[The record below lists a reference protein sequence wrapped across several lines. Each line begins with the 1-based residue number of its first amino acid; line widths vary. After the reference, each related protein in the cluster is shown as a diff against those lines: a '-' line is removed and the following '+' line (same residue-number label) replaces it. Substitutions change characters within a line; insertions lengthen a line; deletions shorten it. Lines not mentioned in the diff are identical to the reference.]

1 MLKRLP
7 PIIDA
12 DGHIFE
18 DNNAIWE
25 MMAEP
30 FKRERQVVGQS
41 PFPQLDHLHLP
52 VGKTPPG
59 AFDLRVKVDEWL
71 GFAKDLGI
79 QAAVLYPTFA
89 LSYGRIR
96 NPLWARAVTSAYN
109 DWIARAYMAKSPI
122 LKGMALIPM
131 QQPAAAADE
140 LRRAVGDLGMP
151 GAMLPPT
158 GLRGTLGDREYWPVY
173 EAANELGCALAVHG
187 GAHQDLGLNEMQV
200 FPPVHALGH
209 PFGVMASFASLVF
222 NNVFERFPNVRFAF
236 LEAGVSWLLLC
247 LERFGGSAKAFEIW
261 DPAGEFLRLSGDRLT
276 ESLLAMLRSGRLF
289 VGCEGDEFALSAAV
303 RLVGSQP
310 FVFSS
315 DYPHEVN
322 SDICRHEIEELLE
335 NDEISETDKEAIL
348 FTNAAKLYGL
358 KVPSAA

>member
-1 MLKRLP
+1 MAHTLP

-18 DNNAIWE
+18 DNVAIWE
-25 MMAEP
+25 FIAEP
-30 FKRERQVVGQS
+30 YNREHKALGMS

-59 AFDLRVKVDEWL
+59 SFDLRVKVDEWVS
-71 GFAKDLGI
+71 FAKDLGI

-89 LSYGRIR
+89 LGYGRMT
-96 NPLWARAVTSAYN
+96 NPLWARAVTRGYN
-109 DWIARAYMAKSPI
+109 EWIARAYQQKSSI
-122 LKGMALIPM
+122 LKAMALIPM
-131 QQPAAAADE
+131 QDPKAAAAE
-140 LRRAVGDLGMP
+140 LRHAVSDLGMP

-187 GAHQDLGLNEMQV
+187 GAHQDLGLNEMRV

-247 LERFGGSAKAFEIW
+247 LERFGGSASGFEIW
-261 DPAGEFLRLSGDRLT
+261 DPDGEYLKLKGSALT
-276 ESLLAMLRSGRLF
+276 NQLLDLLRSGRLF
-289 VGCEGDEFALSAAV
+289 VGCEGDEFSLAAAV
-303 RLVGSQP
+303 KLVGPQP

-315 DYPHEVN
+315 DFPHEVN
-322 SDICRHEIEELLE
+322 TEICRHEIEELLE
-335 NDEISETDKEAIL
+335 NDQISQADKEAIL
-348 FTNAAKLYGL
+348 YHNAARLYGL
-358 KVPSAA
+358 PVPAKA